1 MPQLARAAQYNNNN
15 FQRGSPCLLTFD
27 DAVTAFHE
35 FGHGLHGLL
44 STAEFEGLAGTSV
57 LKDFVELPSQLF
69 EHWLSQPQVLR
80 AHARHVGTGE
90 PLPEPLLASL
100 KAAQKYGLGF
110 ATVEYTAC
118 ALLDQALHAM
128 TREETEGLD
137 VGAFEAQ
144 TLARLGMP
152 QGIILRHRPVHF
164 DHLFGGSGYAA
175 GYYVYLWAEVLDAD
189 AFEAFMETGD
199 CFSPAVAEKAR
210 RCIYGAGNTREPG
223 ELFREFRGRDPNIE
237 AMLKKKGL
245 V

>member
-1 MPQLARAAQYNNNN
+1 M
-15 FQRGSPCLLTFD
+15 
-27 DAVTAFHE
+27 TAFHE

-44 STAEFEGLAGTSV
+44 STAHYEGLAGTAV

-80 AHARHVGTGE
+80 AHARHVSTGE
-90 PLPEPLLASL
+90 PMPEQLLASL
-100 KAAQKYGLGF
+100 KAAQQYGLGF
-110 ATVEYTAC
+110 ATAEYTAC

-137 VGAFEAQ
+137 VAAYEEA

-152 QGIILRHRPVHF
+152 RGIILRHRPVHF

-189 AFEAFMETGD
+189 AFSAFLEAGD
-199 CFSPAVAEKAR
+199 CFAPDVAERAR